1 MKKSELREYIDELNA
16 FKAMAKEIQ
25 HRAANVRDK
34 DKDYRD
40 NYMKS
45 FIHRS
50 RFRSRTL
57 RKFKE
62 GVRALNSN
70 KKQEIQKSKEVK
82 EQEKMK
88 YE

>member
-57 RKFKE
+57 AKFKK
-62 GVRALNSN
+62 GVMILNSN
-70 KKQEIQKSKEVK
+70 KKQVPKKAKAVEE
-82 EQEKMK
+82 
-88 YE
+88 